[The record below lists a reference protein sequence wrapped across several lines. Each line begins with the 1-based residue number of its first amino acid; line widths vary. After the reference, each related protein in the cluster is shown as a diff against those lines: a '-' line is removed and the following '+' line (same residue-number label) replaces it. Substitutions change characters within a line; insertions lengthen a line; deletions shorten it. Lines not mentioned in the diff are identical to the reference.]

1 MIWNGILS
9 LACGSFL
16 WWMRGV
22 NQNKDKLE
30 KMIYETKL
38 ELSENYVS
46 KKEFGHRTDDIMK
59 RFDKLEEKL
68 DTIFLRVS
76 NTNWNR
82 TQKE

>member
-1 MIWNGILS
+1 MENTAMIWNGILS

-76 NTNWNR
+76 NTN
-82 TQKE
+82 

>member
-1 MIWNGILS
+1 VENTAMIWNGILS

-22 NQNKDKLE
+22 TQSKDELE

-38 ELSENYVS
+38 DMSENYVS

-76 NTNWNR
+76 NTN
-82 TQKE
+82 

>member
-1 MIWNGILS
+1 MENSAMIWNGILS

-16 WWMRGV
+16 WWMRGIS
-22 NQNKDKLE
+22 QAKDDLE

-59 RFDKLEEKL
+59 RFDKLEQKL
-68 DTIFLRVS
+68 DSFFLRLK
-76 NTNWNR
+76 NDN
-82 TQKE
+82 

>member
-1 MIWNGILS
+1 MVWNGILS

-76 NTNWNR
+76 NTN
-82 TQKE
+82 

>member
-76 NTNWNR
+76 NTN
-82 TQKE
+82 

>member
-1 MIWNGILS
+1 MESTAMIWNGILS

-76 NTNWNR
+76 NTN
-82 TQKE
+82 